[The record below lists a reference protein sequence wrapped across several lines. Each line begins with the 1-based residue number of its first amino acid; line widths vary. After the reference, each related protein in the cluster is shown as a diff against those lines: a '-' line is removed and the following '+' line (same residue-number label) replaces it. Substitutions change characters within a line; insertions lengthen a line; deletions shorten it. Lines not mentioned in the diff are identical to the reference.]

1 MNEMSIRHDVESW
14 AGNVIS
20 QWERKMD
27 ALGIGETRKLLGSFQ
42 QHVYWASMGDLDRIT
57 FLFEYYGK
65 FVEWGVGGR
74 VNIDN
79 RDTLIAAGRTKR
91 RKKPWMTPVFF
102 AEVDKLREMLARS
115 MERQVATMI
124 VKKTV
129 EHNRIDDSTMRI

>member
-27 ALGIGETRKLLGSFQ
+27 ALGIGETGKLLGSFQ

-79 RDTLIAAGRTKR
+79 RDTLIAAGRTN
-91 RKKPWMTPVFF
+91 V
-102 AEVDKLREMLARS
+102 
-115 MERQVATMI
+115 
-124 VKKTV
+124 
-129 EHNRIDDSTMRI
+129 